1 MTTAEVPSV
10 GDLLAE
16 RYRLE
21 EHVGGANG
29 YRQLWRGVDVLL
41 HRSVAVVLRSP
52 GGEDAAPTMTAAVAA
67 SRAHVDSMVDVYDAV
82 DEGRFAYVVRE
93 WVNGS
98 SLRGVLE
105 QHHLDPVHA
114 LELVASVA
122 DAVAALHDGEV
133 THADLHP
140 GTILLSEDD
149 RVMVTEP
156 RNEPGNTPVEDVRAL
171 GATLYACLT
180 GTWPRVVP
188 AENTGLADAATD
200 EWGRVLDADKVV
212 PGLPAALAKLTADLL
227 DHSQTPPSAA
237 ELAVDLRRL
246 AETGGAE
253 EPAAAAATPTS
264 VLGAISLG
272 SINLGRR
279 GGSADSPPAG
289 MKRLAMVAAAIA
301 AVIFAGVVTSAVV
314 FGNEEDD
321 PTGAQ
326 SQVTGEDTGADA
338 AESEGG
344 TTDPVAPTEVP
355 LTADSIRVVDPPD
368 GDRDQTEGVENV
380 IDDNAST
387 GWTTNTYRGDANFG
401 NLKPGM
407 GILIDLGEA
416 REVASV
422 RVQMTSAG
430 ASVGLLGGAE
440 DPGDSSEGDQAIV
453 DGFTVLADQ
462 VPDADTN
469 IELKADGE
477 AVRYLVVWVTE
488 LPTVSDGY
496 KLTISDINVFAR

>member
-1 MTTAEVPSV
+1 MSSAEVPSV

-29 YRQLWRGVDVLL
+29 HRQLWRGVDVLL

-105 QHHLDPVHA
+105 RQTLDSTHA

-122 DAVAALHDGEV
+122 DSVAALHDGGV

-156 RNEPGNTPVEDVRAL
+156 RNEPGNTAVEDVRAL

-188 AENTGLADAATD
+188 AENTGLPDAATD
-200 EWGRVLDADKVV
+200 EWGRVLDAADVV
-212 PGLPAALAKLTADLL
+212 PRVPAALSTLTADLL
-227 DHSQTPPSAA
+227 DHTQPPPSAA
-237 ELAVDLRRL
+237 ELAVELRRL
-246 AETGGAE
+246 NEPGAV
-253 EPAAAAATPTS
+253 EPAAESHTPTS
-264 VLGAISLG
+264 VLS
-272 SINLGRR
+272 SMNLGRFKPET
-279 GGSADSPPAG
+279 PPAG
-289 MKRLAMVAAAIA
+289 MKRLAVIA
-301 AVIFAGVVTSAVV
+301 AVIAGVLLASVITSAVV
-314 FGNEEDD
+314 LGGGDD
-321 PTGAQ
+321 PAGAEEQITG
-326 SQVTGEDTGADA
+326 SDTGAD
-338 AESEGG
+338 
-344 TTDPVAPTEVP
+344 TTDEEPEVTAPTEVE
-355 LTADSIRVVDPPD
+355 LTADSIRVVDPPT
-368 GDRDQTEGVENV
+368 GSRNNTEGIETVV
-380 IDDNAST
+380 DGNAST
-387 GWTTNTYRGDANFG
+387 GWSTSTYYNDPKFG

-416 REVASV
+416 REVTSV

-430 ASVGLLGGAE
+430 ATVGLLAGDE
-440 DPGDSSEGDQAIV
+440 DPGDSSDGDQAIV
-453 DGFTVLADQ
+453 DNFTVLAEP
-462 VPDADTN
+462 VTDADTN
-469 IELKADGE
+469 IELQVGGE
-477 AVRYLVVWVTE
+477 TTRYIVVWVTE
-488 LPTVSDGY
+488 LPPSSGGY
-496 KLTISDINVFAR
+496 KLTVSDINVFVR

>member
-98 SLRGVLE
+98 SLRSVLE
-105 QHHLDPVHA
+105 RQTLESVHA

-122 DAVAALHDGEV
+122 DAIAALHEGGV

-180 GTWPRVVP
+180 GTWPRVVA
-188 AENTGLADAATD
+188 AENTGLPDAATD
-200 EWGRVLDADKVV
+200 EWGAVLAAATVV
-212 PGLPAALAKLTADLL
+212 PAVPAALSKLTADLL
-227 DHSQTPPSAA
+227 DHAQTPPSAA

-253 EPAAAAATPTS
+253 PAAASHTPTS
-264 VLGAISLG
+264 VLGSL
-272 SINLGRR
+272 SLGRR
-279 GGSADSPPAG
+279 SGGTSADAPPVG
-289 MKRLAMVAAAIA
+289 MKRLAVVAAVIA

-314 FGNEEDD
+314 FGGGDD
-321 PTGAQ
+321 PAGAED
-326 SQVTGEDTGADA
+326 QVTGEDTGADNTDASDETSDA
-338 AESEGG
+338 A
-344 TTDPVAPTEVP
+344 APTEVE

-368 GDRDQTEGVENV
+368 GDRDQSEGVEHV

-387 GWTTNTYRGDANFG
+387 GWTTNTYYRDPGFG

-416 REVASV
+416 QEVASV
-422 RVQMTSAG
+422 RIQMTSAG
-430 ASVGLLGGAE
+430 ATVGLLSGDE
-440 DPGDSSEGDQAIV
+440 DPGDSREGDQAIV
-453 DGFTVLADQ
+453 DDFSVLAEP
-462 VPDADTN
+462 VADADTN
-469 IELKADGE
+469 IELKPSGE
-477 AVRYLVVWVTE
+477 ATRYIVVWVTE
-488 LPTVSDGY
+488 LPAVADGY
-496 KLTISDINVFAR
+496 KLTISDINVFVR